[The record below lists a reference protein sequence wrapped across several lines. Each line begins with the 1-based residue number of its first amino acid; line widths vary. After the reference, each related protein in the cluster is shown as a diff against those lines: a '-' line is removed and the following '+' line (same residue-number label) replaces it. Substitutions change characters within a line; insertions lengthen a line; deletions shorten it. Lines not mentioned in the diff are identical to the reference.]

1 MAKKRKKPEIRLFL
15 IVNKFFSFYKNM
27 LIFLQNHDKMYI
39 TIIWEYIME
48 QITEQI
54 LSFLSSSQKEWIYLL
69 RIVIACLCGG
79 VIGIERT
86 LRQKDA
92 GFRTHLI
99 VALGSAL
106 MMVIS
111 KYGFADSPDYDAARV
126 ASNVITGISFLGA
139 GMIFVKGANIKG
151 LTTAAGIWATSAVG
165 MAVGSGLYITGVVAT
180 ILLVIIQIVFH
191 TFLIGFDK
199 VLANDV
205 TVEVVV
211 RLKNTA
217 ESLSAFKRMTSEKEL
232 DIAET
237 KISLG
242 DDGYYTIILTIK
254 GDREI
259 DTAGILDFFNE
270 NENIQAISL

>member
-1 MAKKRKKPEIRLFL
+1 MELILDFL
-15 IVNKFFSFYKNM
+15 KAS
-27 LIFLQNHDKMYI
+27 
-39 TIIWEYIME
+39 ER
-48 QITEQI
+48 
-54 LSFLSSSQKEWIYLL
+54 EWIYLL
-69 RIVIACLCGG
+69 RIAIACLCGG
-79 VIGIERT
+79 IIGIERT

-111 KYGFADSPDYDAARV
+111 KYGFNDSPDFDAARV
-126 ASNVITGISFLGA
+126 ASNIITGISFLGA
-139 GMIFVKGANIKG
+139 GMIFVKGMNIRG
-151 LTTAAGIWATSAVG
+151 LTTAAGIWSTSAVG
-165 MAVGSGLYITGVVAT
+165 MAIGSGLYITGIVSTVL
-180 ILLVIIQIVFH
+180 IVIIQIVFH

-211 RLKNTA
+211 RLKNTPD
-217 ESLSAFKRMTSEKEL
+217 SLLSFKTLLQTKEL
-232 DIAET
+232 EIAET

-242 DDGYYTIILTIK
+242 DDGYYTIILTVK

-259 DTAGILDFFNE
+259 DVAGILEAFNQ
-270 NENIQAISL
+270 NENIQAITL

>member
-1 MAKKRKKPEIRLFL
+1 
-15 IVNKFFSFYKNM
+15 
-27 LIFLQNHDKMYI
+27 
-39 TIIWEYIME
+39 ME
-48 QITEQI
+48 QILEQI
-54 LSFLSSSQKEWIYLL
+54 IQFFKSCECEWIYLL

-79 VIGIERT
+79 IIGIERT

-165 MAVGSGLYITGVVAT
+165 MAVGSGLYITGIVST

-205 TVEVVV
+205 TVEIVV

-217 ESLSAFKRMTSEKEL
+217 DALMHFKHHLAEKQL

-242 DDGYYTIILTIK
+242 DDGYYTIILTVK

-259 DTAGILDFFNE
+259 DTAGILEAFNE
-270 NENIQAISL
+270 NENIQAITL

>member
-1 MAKKRKKPEIRLFL
+1 MD
-15 IVNKFFSFYKNM
+15 
-27 LIFLQNHDKMYI
+27 FLQE
-39 TIIWEYIME
+39 IIDY
-48 QITEQI
+48 
-54 LSFLSSSQKEWIYLL
+54 FSSTQREWVYLL
-69 RIVIACLCGG
+69 RIAVACLCGG

-165 MAVGSGLYITGVVAT
+165 MAVGSGLYITGIASTFLIV
-180 ILLVIIQIVFH
+180 LIQIVFH

-205 TVEVVV
+205 TAEVVV
-211 RLKNTA
+211 RLKNTPTA
-217 ESLSAFKRMTSEKEL
+217 LATFKETLKAKSIDAFES
-232 DIAET
+232 

-242 DDGYYTIILTIK
+242 DDGYFTITLTIK

-259 DTAGILDFFNE
+259 DIDGILSSFNE
-270 NENIQAISL
+270 NENILAISI